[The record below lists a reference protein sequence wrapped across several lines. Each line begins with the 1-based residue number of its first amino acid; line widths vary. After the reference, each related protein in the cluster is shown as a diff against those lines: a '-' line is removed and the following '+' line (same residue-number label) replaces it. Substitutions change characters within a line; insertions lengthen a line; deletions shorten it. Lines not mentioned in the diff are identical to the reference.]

1 MAKVDLKK
9 MPLGARVC
17 NPGSSEAILTGD
29 WRSYTP
35 ILDSNKC
42 INCLAC
48 WMYCP
53 DNSVIVKDGVM
64 EGFKMSHCKGCGIC
78 AQVCPKKAITM
89 TEV

>member
-1 MAKVDLKK
+1 MGKVDLNK

-35 ILDSNKC
+35 VLDKDKC
-42 INCLAC
+42 INCLFC

-53 DNSVIVKDGVM
+53 DNSVTIKDGKM

-89 TEV
+89 MDV

>member
-1 MAKVDLKK
+1 MAGIDLKK

-17 NPGSSEAILTGD
+17 DPGSSEAILTGD

-35 ILDSNKC
+35 VLDHDKC

-53 DNSVIVKDGVM
+53 DNSVIIKDGKM

-89 TEV
+89 EGV

>member
-1 MAKVDLKK
+1 MAGIDLKK

-35 ILDSNKC
+35 VLDNDKC

-53 DNSVIVKDGVM
+53 DNSVIIKDGKM

-89 TEV
+89 EGV

>member
-1 MAKVDLKK
+1 MGKIDLKK

-35 ILDSNKC
+35 ILDKDKC
-42 INCLAC
+42 INCLFC

-53 DNSVIVKDGVM
+53 DNSVIIKDGKM

-78 AQVCPKKAITM
+78 AQVCPKDAITM
-89 TEV
+89 EDV

>member
-1 MAKVDLKK
+1 MGKVDLNK

-35 ILDSNKC
+35 VLDKDKC
-42 INCLAC
+42 INCLFC

-53 DNSVIVKDGVM
+53 DNSVIVKDGKM

-78 AQVCPKKAITM
+78 AQVCPKNAITM
-89 TEV
+89 TDV

>member
-1 MAKVDLKK
+1 MGKVDLKK

-35 ILDSNKC
+35 ILDKDKC
-42 INCLAC
+42 INCLFC

-53 DNSVIVKDGVM
+53 DNSVIVKDGKM

-78 AQVCPKKAITM
+78 AQVCPKDAITM
-89 TEV
+89 KDV

>member
-35 ILDSNKC
+35 TLDSNKC

>member
-35 ILDSNKC
+35 ILDSSKC

-53 DNSVIVKDGVM
+53 DNSVIIKDGVM

-78 AQVCPKKAITM
+78 AQVCPKKAIKM

>member
-1 MAKVDLKK
+1 MGKVDLKK

-35 ILDSNKC
+35 ILDTEKC
-42 INCLAC
+42 INCLFC

-53 DNSVIVKDGVM
+53 DNSVIVKDGKM

-78 AQVCPKKAITM
+78 AQVCPKNAITM
-89 TEV
+89 TDV